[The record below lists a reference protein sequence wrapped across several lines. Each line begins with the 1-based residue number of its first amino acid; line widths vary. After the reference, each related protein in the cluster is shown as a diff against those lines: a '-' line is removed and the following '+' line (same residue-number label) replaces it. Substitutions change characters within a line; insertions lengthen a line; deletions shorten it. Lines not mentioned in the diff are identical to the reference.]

1 MRLQGRE
8 EHWQAA
14 TWRRRRCQPK
24 AECWN
29 VFCLSK
35 LYDRERAESWN
46 DWEEGGGW
54 VMRAGLCESMQVAA
68 GQRPPSLL
76 GQLSEPGPMR
86 RCLEVV
92 ARHHAAARAY
102 KRHKCGWKCGAGTAA
117 CWSAVSACCARWPL
131 SKHPWQVA
139 QWEAPGSRVLRA
151 HRSSV
156 AEGPSCRGSPVRSRR
171 DDSVPSSAAR
181 AAGQSPVRYAS
192 KPAQQVGRKRRP
204 EMSST
209 DSAGWGGDA
218 ERNGL

>member
-8 EHWQAA
+8 EHWQTA

-29 VFCLSK
+29 VCCLSK

-54 VMRAGLCESMQVAA
+54 VMRAGLCERMQVAA

-102 KRHKCGWKCGAGTAA
+102 KRHKCGWKCGTGHGGMLVSSFGVLCTLATQQAPMAGCAVGGA
-117 CWSAVSACCARWPL
+117 WQQGVESAPQQRGGGAILQGQP
-131 SKHPWQVA
+131 
-139 QWEAPGSRVLRA
+139 RA
-151 HRSSV
+151 V
-156 AEGPSCRGSPVRSRR
+156 Q
-171 DDSVPSSAAR
+171 
-181 AAGQSPVRYAS
+181 AGRQR
-192 KPAQQVGRKRRP
+192 AQQRGAGGRPVPRAVCIEACTAGGKKAQARDVKHGQCRL
-204 EMSST
+204 
-209 DSAGWGGDA
+209 GWGC
-218 ERNGL
+218 